1 MWTRKELKDKA
12 KVSLK
17 VNYWKTVLVTLIV
30 LAIAGGAG
38 GFNSTFSI
46 PVAMTGSTM
55 PTSSSTVHVSNDDV
69 SVSVDGDKIHVDVK
83 DDGSGHAGTSKSH
96 GSTAQARSV
105 DVSVGPAAVMFGITA
120 LLIGLMVAAIAIA
133 FYAFIFNPALVG
145 AQRFFLRNLNRPAE
159 IKEIAYAYDN
169 NYLETVKTIFM
180 RDLFIF
186 LWSLL
191 LIVPGIIKSY
201 EYRMIPYLMAE
212 DPTLTRQR
220 AFEESKRMMTGQKWN
235 TFVLDLSF
243 LGWYILS
250 ALTLGIL
257 AIFYVGPYQ
266 SLTNAA
272 LYEKLRYGMPA
283 PQPQAYA
290 PYGQPPAQP
299 SQPWQQAQPWQQGQ
313 PVQPV
318 QATQPMYQA
327 HQPATTE
334 IAPMTAAEETA
345 PVIASSSQPP
355 VPPFAAVGADVSN
368 ETGEASDTSE
378 VSATD
383 EAGATA
389 EANATDE
396 ASATAEASATD
407 EAGEANETDT
417 PEEGEN
423 DSPQE

>member
-318 QATQPMYQA
+318 QATRPMYQA

-368 ETGEASDTSE
+368 ETGEASE

-417 PEEGEN
+417 PAEGEN

>member
-55 PTSSSTVHVSNDDV
+55 PTSNSTVHVSNDDV

-327 HQPATTE
+327 DQPATAE

-368 ETGEASDTSE
+368 EAGEASE

-407 EAGEANETDT
+407 EAGEASETDT
-417 PEEGEN
+417 PEESEN

>member
-368 ETGEASDTSE
+368 ETGEASE

>member
-318 QATQPMYQA
+318 HATQPMYQA

-368 ETGEASDTSE
+368 ETGEASE

-407 EAGEANETDT
+407 DAGEANETDT